1 MILRNVTILGT
12 PPQRQYVMTSFQMRF
27 VLIHLIIRLQH
38 AAILDVEQALLAL
51 QTGGIASET
60 AVGADD
66 PVAGDDDDHTSVK
79 RNAI

>member
-27 VLIHLIIRLQH
+27 VLIHLIIRLQQ

-66 PVAGDDDDHTSVK
+66 PVAGDDDHTSVK

>member
-1 MILRNVTILGT
+1 MILRNVTIL
-12 PPQRQYVMTSFQMRF
+12 
-27 VLIHLIIRLQH
+27 
-38 AAILDVEQALLAL
+38 DVEQALRAL